1 VSLTAVVGPVDERAS
16 RAVLL
21 LQLFSDYFVLSMVY
35 AEGILLV
42 GAAGCLL
49 LLGRRQWLGA
59 GIAGAVAPAS
69 RPHGVVVVVCCA
81 WASIV
86 AIRER
91 REWRSLVAPA
101 VAPLG
106 AVGFFAY
113 LWARTGNSTAWFFV
127 ERQGWHE
134 HIDGGR
140 ASARLALRFVTD
152 PFHDSTTFIVGL
164 AMLVAVLGVV
174 LLVRLRPPAIVMIY
188 TGGILVVSLM
198 SATLSLRPRFVFT
211 AFPLIFAIADAVPR
225 RLFAACVAMSAALM
239 AILFVYYGLGGPVA
253 SAP

>member
-1 VSLTAVVGPVDERAS
+1 MYPLVIRGVHALGLSYPAAAEWSSFVIGAVASVAVWMLAVDVLGDERAS

-21 LQLFSDYFVLSMVY
+21 FVFFPAAFVLSMVY
-35 AEGILLV
+35 AEGMLLV
-42 GAAGCLL
+42 GGAGCLL

-59 GIAGAVAPAS
+59 GIAGAVATAS
-69 RPHGVVVVVCCA
+69 RPNGVVVVVCCA

-152 PFHDSTTFIVGL
+152 PFHDSTS
-164 AMLVAVLGVV
+164 
-174 LLVRLRPPAIVMIY
+174 
-188 TGGILVVSLM
+188 VSR
-198 SATLSLRPRFVFT
+198 S
-211 AFPLIFAIADAVPR
+211 
-225 RLFAACVAMSAALM
+225 
-239 AILFVYYGLGGPVA
+239 
-253 SAP
+253 